1 MVTTPPLPF
10 LQKVSPPVRLTTE
23 NCEALTLNG
32 VKDSKYFDIFRPS
45 LEFPADK
52 SEIVKSKVS
61 CADEAGKTKISE
73 ERSASSN
80 KRELVIPKSEIVPIK
95 LKNSYK

>member
-1 MVTTPPLPF
+1 M
-10 LQKVSPPVRLTTE
+10 RLS
-23 NCEALTLNG
+23 TLNG

-61 CADEAGKTKISE
+61 CSDEAGKTKISE